1 MNWIIVY
8 CVMLIHM
15 LFHFYVSIW
24 FPCLMFA
31 LVWPPMHDL
40 WFLRCW
46 KMSFEPRT
54 EIEFLME
61 LASRDRTWF
70 IRNLKTLDLNA
81 WFYLLRIQGIGTW
94 WIIIDSKSLGIGF
107 EYSCELILTWNW
119 HWDVCECMRIKWMK
133 SSLDNCI

>member
-107 EYSCELILTWNW
+107 EYSWELICDLKLELR
-119 HWDVCECMRIKWMK
+119 CLWMHENK
-133 SSLDNCI
+133 VNEI

>member
-1 MNWIIVY
+1 LLILEAMNWILVY

-24 FPCLMFA
+24 FPCLMHA

-40 WFLRCW
+40 CFLRCW

-54 EIEFLME
+54 EIECLME
-61 LASRDRTWF
+61 LVSRNRIWF
-70 IRNLKTLDLNA
+70 IRNIKTFDLSA

-94 WIIIDSKSLGIGF
+94 WVIIDSKSLGTWF
-107 EYSCELILTWNW
+107 EYSTI
-119 HWDVCECMRIKWMK
+119 
-133 SSLDNCI
+133 SSNYLLNNPISLRYICLL